1 MDAYLHFH
9 NDIIKFKFMNK
20 GTEVIIHKIIINDI
34 KF

>member
-1 MDAYLHFH
+1 MGAYLHFQ

-20 GTEVIIHKIIINDI
+20 GTEVIHKIIINDI